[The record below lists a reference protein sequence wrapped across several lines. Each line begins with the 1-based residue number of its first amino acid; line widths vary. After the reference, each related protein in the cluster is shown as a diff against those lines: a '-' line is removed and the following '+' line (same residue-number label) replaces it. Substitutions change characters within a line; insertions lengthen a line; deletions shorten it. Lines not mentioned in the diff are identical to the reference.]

1 MSVRWLIATA
11 SVGLI
16 FALTWAV
23 SENVYDLGSATSLE
37 IAAVTAAAIG
47 VPLSWWSFRGQLLDE
62 PAEVAWVTWRRVPE
76 MPGWTLR
83 RSADEAALVGAFHG
97 YKGKSSPVVVVT
109 GPSGVGKTQLAAGY
123 ARARMSEG
131 WPLVAWI
138 NSGSQEEM
146 LAGLLDF
153 ADAMSLRVPEE
164 GSSRAVER
172 LRQHPPTG
180 TQPSIIVF
188 DGVVDVEA

>member
-1 MSVRWLIATA
+1 MIATA
-11 SVGLI
+11 LVGLV
-16 FALTWAV
+16 FALAWGISA
-23 SENVYDLGSATSLE
+23 NVYDLGSATSLE

-62 PAEVAWVTWRRVPE
+62 PAEVAWVTWRRVPGL
-76 MPGWTLR
+76 PAWTLR
-83 RSADEAALVGAFHG
+83 RTADEAGLDGAFRG
-97 YKGKSSPVVVVT
+97 YKGKSSPVVVIT

-123 ARARMSEG
+123 ARARISEG

-138 NSGSQEEM
+138 NSGSHEDM
-146 LAGLLDF
+146 LAGLLEF

-180 TQPSIIVF
+180 TQPSVIVF
-188 DGVVDVEA
+188 DGVVDVEAV